1 MLSQNIGGWISIYID
16 CWCQNWRTLFIITQ
30 HDFTEPKQ
38 WTALNEVYFQY
49 RNYKNAQLQNLFN
62 NYNYFSRQNPY
73 RPFTTTTTTTTT
85 TTKTTRRPTFSNLV
99 IEQYEGQCGR
109 RLNSYRRGVKQQHD
123 IKIDI
128 LKRHVNTAPLPSRAE
143 LICLGFH
150 EAGQIFSF
158 YLYSRY

>member
-1 MLSQNIGGWISIYID
+1 MLLSDEANNKERERETVQDREEVSS
-16 CWCQNWRTLFIITQ
+16 LFHIKER
-30 HDFTEPKQ
+30 DFSS
-38 WTALNEVYFQY
+38 L
-49 RNYKNAQLQNLFN
+49 RDRHRRL
-62 NYNYFSRQNPY
+62 RQ
-73 RPFTTTTTTTTT
+73 RIRDRDKAEATTTT
-85 TTKTTRRPTFSNLV
+85 TTRRPTFSNLV

-158 YLYSRY
+158 YLCIPDIR